1 MVELSIGAG
10 LALIGAG
17 LAIAGGAIGTG
28 LAQSSI
34 GGAIIG
40 VLAEKPEEA
49 GKLMIWLVIPE
60 TLIIFAFVI
69 AMLAVLRVG

>member
-1 MVELSIGAG
+1 VVELSIGAG